1 MKKKA
6 VFIIAKQQFRDE
18 EYQVPKDILSAA
30 GIEVVTASTTTEEA
44 VGKLGL
50 KVRPDLLV
58 AAVKP
63 DDYEAIVFVGGGG
76 AAQYFADTAVHALA
90 RQFAEAGKVV
100 AAICIAPV
108 ILARAGLLKGK
119 RATVF
124 PDGIPELEKGGAVY
138 TGQSVER
145 DSRIITGNGPAA
157 AEAFGREL
165 VSQITGDGKK

>member
-6 VFIIAKQQFRDE
+6 VFIVAEQEFRDE
-18 EYQVPKDILSAA
+18 EYQVPKDVLSQA

-58 AAVKP
+58 AEIKP
-63 DDYEAIVFVGGGG
+63 DDYGAIVFVGGGG
-76 AAQYFADTAVHALA
+76 AAQYFADSAVHALA
-90 RQFAEAGKVV
+90 GSFAEAGKVV

-124 PDGIPELEKGGAVY
+124 PDGIPELEKAGAVY
-138 TGQSVER
+138 TAQSVER
-145 DSRIITGNGPAA
+145 DGRIITGNGPEA
-157 AEAFGREL
+157 AEAFGREIAAQF
-165 VSQITGDGKK
+165 S

>member
-1 MKKKA
+1 MVKKKA
-6 VFIIAKQQFRDE
+6 VLVIAEQQFRDE
-18 EYQVPKDILSAA
+18 EYQVPKDILTAA

-58 AAVKP
+58 SDIKP
-63 DDYEAIVFVGGGG
+63 DDYGVLVFVGGGG
-76 AAQYFADTAVHALA
+76 SAQYFDDAAVHALA
-90 RQFAEAGKVV
+90 RDFAGAGKVV

-119 RATVF
+119 RATVY
-124 PDGIPELEKGGAVY
+124 PDGIPELEKAGAVY

-145 DSRIITGNGPAA
+145 DGRIITGNGPEA
-157 AEAFGREL
+157 AEAFGREI
-165 VSQITGDGKK
+165 VAQFAAG

>member
-6 VFIIAKQQFRDE
+6 VFIVAEQEFRDE
-18 EYQVPKDILSAA
+18 EYQVPKDVLSQA

-58 AAVKP
+58 AEIKP
-63 DDYEAIVFVGGGG
+63 DDYGAIVFVGGGG
-76 AAQYFADTAVHALA
+76 AAQYFADSAVHALA
-90 RQFAEAGKVV
+90 RSFAEAGKVV

-124 PDGIPELEKGGAVY
+124 PDGIPELEKAGAVY
-138 TGQSVER
+138 TAQSVER
-145 DSRIITGNGPAA
+145 DGRIITGNGPEA
-157 AEAFGREL
+157 AEAFGRE
-165 VSQITGDGKK
+165 ITAQFS